1 MLCRFTSSHNPLNAF
16 YIYIKTEKQDAFTN
30 GKVVREFV
38 HLEDVKELLTIPKGE
53 RKIQQLSNETSPQF
67 LREIKVRY
75 QLDIC

>member
-1 MLCRFTSSHNPLNAF
+1 
-16 YIYIKTEKQDAFTN
+16 
-30 GKVVREFV
+30 VVREFV